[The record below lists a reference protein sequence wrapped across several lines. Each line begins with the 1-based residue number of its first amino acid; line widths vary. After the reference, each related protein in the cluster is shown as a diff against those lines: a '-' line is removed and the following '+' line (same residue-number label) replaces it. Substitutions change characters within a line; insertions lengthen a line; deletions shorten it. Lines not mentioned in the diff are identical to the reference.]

1 MEFGSHE
8 ERARKQSYR
17 GYSVIHCSPNA
28 LQAQWVEERLLN
40 LVTEIVG
47 FSAGTLTTLCWTPQ
61 AIKILRSRDARS
73 ISLLT
78 QGVFVSGCSLWLIYG
93 LLIQSM
99 SIVIFNIITVLLNV
113 LIIGLKLR
121 YDHPAAD

>member
-1 MEFGSHE
+1 
-8 ERARKQSYR
+8 
-17 GYSVIHCSPNA
+17 VD
-28 LQAQWVEERLLN
+28 

-61 AIKILRSRDARS
+61 AVKILRSRDARS

-78 QGVFVSGCSLWLIYG
+78 QIVFVTGCSLWLAYG
-93 LLIQSM
+93 VLIQSM
-99 SIVIFNIITVLLNV
+99 SIVIFNIITVLLNL

-121 YDHPAAD
+121 YDRPASD